1 MAKHLEAAIGQLA
14 ARVLAEIEMLKLRHP
29 RKMLKNPVMFV
40 VEVGSV
46 LTTLQFIR
54 GVVAPVE
61 GVTNTSFESALSR
74 LSEIVE
80 RLEGGELPLEESLKL
95 FEEGVRLARTA
106 EARLEAAEKRVE
118 ELLGIDSDGNPIV
131 RELGENGG

>member
-1 MAKHLEAAIGQLA
+1 MSARKSDPDASGKSGEA
-14 ARVLAEIEMLKLRHP
+14 
-29 RKMLKNPVMFV
+29 
-40 VEVGSV
+40 
-46 LTTLQFIR
+46 
-54 GVVAPVE
+54 
-61 GVTNTSFESALSR
+61 TNTSFETALSR

>member
-1 MAKHLEAAIGQLA
+1 MS
-14 ARVLAEIEMLKLRHP
+14 ARKSDPDAGGKSGE
-29 RKMLKNPVMFV
+29 
-40 VEVGSV
+40 
-46 LTTLQFIR
+46 
-54 GVVAPVE
+54 
-61 GVTNTSFESALSR
+61 VTNTSFESALSR

-131 RELGENGG
+131 RELGEKGG

>member
-1 MAKHLEAAIGQLA
+1 MSVRKSDPDAIGKSGEA
-14 ARVLAEIEMLKLRHP
+14 
-29 RKMLKNPVMFV
+29 
-40 VEVGSV
+40 
-46 LTTLQFIR
+46 
-54 GVVAPVE
+54 
-61 GVTNTSFESALSR
+61 TNTSFESALSR